1 MKQVKKTVEKS
12 QKVLV
17 KSAPCKKSTKKQTNK
32 KRTNSIQNLST
43 ADEYKITGI
52 FNHIVS
58 AGIPY
63 AIKNSL

>member
-17 KSAPCKKSTKKQTNK
+17 KSAPCKKSTKKTNK
-32 KRTNSIQNLST
+32 KRTIQNLST

>member
-17 KSAPCKKSTKKQTNK
+17 KSAPCKKSTKKRTK